1 MSHSPGP
8 GAAGHIALG
17 TEGEARA
24 AAFLERRGYRIV
36 ARNVRAGGVEMDIVA
51 RRGPLIVFAEVKTR
65 RTRSSV
71 APEAAVDRRKQARLI
86 RGAAAWL
93 RAHPG
98 VARRV
103 RFDVIV
109 CESGGR
115 ADDPW
120 LVRHIQSAF
129 DASERY

>member
-1 MSHSPGP
+1 MSRPPGP
-8 GAAGHIALG
+8 GAVSRIALG
-17 TEGEARA
+17 AEGEARA
-24 AAFLERRGYRIV
+24 AVFLEGRGYRIV

-65 RTRSSV
+65 RTRSLGP
-71 APEAAVDRRKQARLI
+71 PEAAVDLRKQARLI
-86 RGAAAWL
+86 RGASAWL
-93 RAHPG
+93 RTHPG
-98 VARRV
+98 LARRV

-120 LVRHIQSAF
+120 HLRHIQGAF
-129 DASERY
+129 DASGSY

>member
-8 GAAGHIALG
+8 GAVGRIALG
-17 TEGEARA
+17 AEGEARA
-24 AAFLERRGYRIV
+24 AAFLEGRGYRIV

-51 RRGPLIVFAEVKTR
+51 RRGRLIVFAEVKTR

-98 VARRV
+98 AARRV
-103 RFDVIV
+103 RFDVIL
-109 CESGGR
+109 CESGR
-115 ADDPW
+115 RDSDPW
-120 LVRHIQSAF
+120 RLRHIQSAF
-129 DASERY
+129 DASEGT

>member
-1 MSHSPGP
+1 
-8 GAAGHIALG
+8 
-17 TEGEARA
+17 
-24 AAFLERRGYRIV
+24 
-36 ARNVRAGGVEMDIVA
+36 MDIVA

-65 RTRSSV
+65 RTRSMG
-71 APEAAVDRRKQARLI
+71 APETAVDRRKQARLI

-109 CESGGR
+109 CESAGR
-115 ADDPW
+115 ADDLW

-129 DASERY
+129 DASESY